1 MAEGKLLTSGSSL
14 FLKSR
19 FGVGYHLTMV
29 KGRDASSERICEV
42 VTSTIDG
49 AEKVEDVAGELSFV
63 LPSHLTDQYPE
74 LFDKLEAD
82 KEALGITSY
91 GVAATSIE
99 DVFLRIM
106 KAVDEGHFDAELLK
120 PPPKKKTLRRQ
131 LTRMLSRRSQADE
144 DRSTEGGV
152 NALGVEMATIT
163 FGEPDVPG
171 TEKPGIQDPNQ
182 PEVKNGS
189 QNGTEKRNPIEN
201 QDGNQNGSRNGHQD
215 EAKDRDQKTR
225 GNKDTA
231 STDDIDYLNDIDL
244 NTGGRLWIQ
253 QFWAMLVKR
262 ALNTMRNAGNVLSQF
277 ILPPLVFLGALIYI
291 KTLPDPNA
299 QDTAITLTHPLTSSV
314 SNIVMEYGDFRASPT
329 DDVFSTLDA
338 SLLQLSSFRN
348 ITEGVNIIRQE
359 VLTHN
364 NSALCCDYNQQLL
377 DNYCLSINSSVYLND
392 LSSCSSNA
400 NFAFANCLNCLRESS
415 SCGLTSPTP
424 TTPPL
429 TGPVSDINTYITEYM
444 LRNVPFVEF
453 VQNHQLAVV
462 HDDLPLPVG
471 SLFTVW
477 YNSRYLHKAPAAL
490 STFHNLYLN
499 HLLQA
504 NSIQGQTT
512 VNFINQPLPRIEN
525 GIADRV
531 NADFIGFVLGFFL
544 ALPGVFLL
552 GGFILSPVEES
563 SSKSKHLQFVS
574 GVRVSSYWMANFV
587 WDITIILVNIV
598 IICVMVAAFQIGEF
612 TGANFL
618 AFFLLLVLVCWVGL
632 PLMYCLSFLFKSSLL
647 AFSASVMV
655 LYFLA
660 VGLVA
665 VKNAVANVDSTTA
678 DIIHYISLTIPSYS
692 FGAGIQT
699 IYSNENRRQICPINP
714 ASCDSSIR
722 FTDNIFE
729 LNSLGVGLNLIVLAA
744 EGVLMWILT
753 IFVINSFFCKEGRW
767 LKLRTQQRNVMKHRR
782 RNAIR
787 RQRTFRKREDDDVE
801 RERSRVDDMRYLED
815 TEKDPLTIAD
825 LSKWYE
831 KFLHKLGLR
840 KFLSKQKRA
849 VNHLSVGVHKSEC
862 FGLLGVNGAGK
873 TTTFKILT
881 GDLNPTSGTAFI
893 AGDDIRKNTKG
904 AQQHLGYCPQFDA
917 LLERMTGEELLT
929 MFCRLRGIPEKKI
942 PHVVKTEIKRLDLEK
957 YAKKR
962 CGTYSGGNKRK
973 LSTAI
978 ALVGSPP
985 IILLDEPTTGM
996 DPNARRHL
1004 WNALTEL
1011 VAVGKSIVLTSHSM
1025 EECEALCTRLA
1036 IMVNGEFKSLGSA
1049 QHLKNKFGSGYTL
1062 SIKAMRSPLGP
1073 DGTTVYRTNV
1083 PTLGDLGPSLSLCSF
1098 TLSRIDERVFNS
1110 VFPGATVLEEH
1121 DGYATINLP
1130 SNGLSW
1136 SEIFRK
1142 LEEHK
1147 EYLGIEDYSVSQT
1160 TLEQVFLDVAK
1171 HQHVIPE
1178 DQPA

>member
-1 MAEGKLLTSGSSL
+1 M
-14 FLKSR
+14 
-19 FGVGYHLTMV
+19 
-29 KGRDASSERICEV
+29 I
-42 VTSTIDG
+42 
-49 AEKVEDVAGELSFV
+49 
-63 LPSHLTDQYPE
+63 
-74 LFDKLEAD
+74 
-82 KEALGITSY
+82 
-91 GVAATSIE
+91 
-99 DVFLRIM
+99 
-106 KAVDEGHFDAELLK
+106 
-120 PPPKKKTLRRQ
+120 
-131 LTRMLSRRSQADE
+131 
-144 DRSTEGGV
+144 
-152 NALGVEMATIT
+152 
-163 FGEPDVPG
+163 
-171 TEKPGIQDPNQ
+171 
-182 PEVKNGS
+182 
-189 QNGTEKRNPIEN
+189 
-201 QDGNQNGSRNGHQD
+201 
-215 EAKDRDQKTR
+215 
-225 GNKDTA
+225 
-231 STDDIDYLNDIDL
+231 
-244 NTGGRLWIQ
+244 
-253 QFWAMLVKR
+253 VKR
-262 ALNTMRNAGNVLSQF
+262 ALNTFRNPGVLVSQ
-277 ILPPLVFLGALIYI
+277 LVLPLVFVTLGLTFL
-291 KTLPDPNA
+291 KTLPSWLANDPPR
-299 QDTAITLTHPLTSSV
+299 QLTLKESSPYTG
-314 SNIVMEYGDFRASPT
+314 IKMFYADFEDAAAGPH
-329 DDVFSTLDA
+329 DVLKTLDA
-338 SLLQLSSFRN
+338 SLLQVSSFLN

-359 VLTHN
+359 VVAHN
-364 NSALCCDYNQQLL
+364 NSALCCDYSQQLL
-377 DNYCLSINSSVYLND
+377 DNYCLSINSSVYFNN

-400 NFAFANCLNCLRESS
+400 NFAFANCLDCLRDSS
-415 SCGLTSPTP
+415 SCTLTPPTP
-424 TTPPL
+424 MTPPL

-632 PLMYCLSFLFKSSLL
+632 PLMYCLSFLFTSSLL
-647 AFSASVMV
+647 AFSSAVMV
-655 LYFLA
+655 LYFIA
-660 VGLVA
+660 VGLIV
-665 VKNAVANVDSTTA
+665 VKNDVAGGDATTS

-1049 QHLKNKFGSGYTL
+1049 QHLKNKFGEGLTL
-1062 SIKAMRSPLGP
+1062 VVK
-1073 DGTTVYRTNV
+1073 TN
-1083 PTLGDLGPSLSLCSF
+1083 PAAGARGDLTSSTILSNSSAQGGLSSLSRSSGPTNQIPPNLVNF
-1098 TLSRIDERVFNS
+1098 INQT
-1110 VFPGATVLEEH
+1110 FPGSVLLESH
-1121 DGYATINLP
+1121 QGSTTYQLP
-1130 SNGLSW
+1130 SEGLSW
-1136 SEIFRK
+1136 SFI
-1142 LEEHK
+1142 LQQIEENK
-1147 EYLGIEDYSVSQT
+1147 AVLGIEDYSISQT
-1160 TLEQVFLDVAK
+1160 TLEQVFLTFA
-1171 HQHVIPE
+1171 QEQLE
-1178 DQPA
+1178 D